1 MSRLLTLFTAGLA
14 VAIVTSKSAQAQ
26 GDTAAVRV
34 AIAAQAQKYTT
45 ALLAGDAV
53 TIASFFTED
62 ARAEYAGFPSAAGR
76 AAIQALYEGFF
87 KTNKVKVWE
96 DTIRQVNA
104 PSAEIVSAGGTAH
117 QFGDRN
123 GKPFHAWWRYSA
135 AYKKGADGLYRIA
148 YIMAFPDSTK

>member
-1 MSRLLTLFTAGLA
+1 MSRLQALIIAGLT
-14 VAIVTSKSAQAQ
+14 VTAPAAAYGQ

-34 AIAAQAQKYTT
+34 AITAQAQKYTT
-45 ALLAGDAV
+45 AALAGDAV
-53 TIASFFTED
+53 TIATLFTED
-62 ARAEYAGFPSAAGR
+62 ARAEYAGFPSAVGR

-87 KTNKVKVWE
+87 KANKIKVWE

-104 PSAEIVSAGGTAH
+104 PSADIVSAGGNVHSFAEE
-117 QFGDRN
+117 N
-123 GKPFHAWWRYSA
+123 GKPVHAWWRYSA